1 MEQKNE
7 EKFEHPDKTTKK
19 KIEPVTISELF
30 TLGRKPAENLVY
42 LLFWTGM
49 IGIIYLA
56 IEFGKYIAE
65 NFPYM
70 KIVSRDLSVTTR
82 VETDNVLLGFV
93 AGAIGLGVLFV
104 LWKVC
109 CELLLLVFK
118 SLQKYVGSDN

>member
-7 EKFEHPDKTTKK
+7 EKPEQLDKAIQKK
-19 KIEPVTISELF
+19 VEPVTVSELF
-30 TLGRKPAENLVY
+30 TLGRKPAEDLVH

-49 IGIIYLA
+49 IGILYLA

-70 KIVSRDLSVTTR
+70 KFVSRDLSVTTR

-93 AGAIGLGVLFV
+93 ASAIGLAVLFV
-104 LWKVC
+104 LWKVF
-109 CELLLLVFK
+109 CELLLLLFK
-118 SLQKYVGSDN
+118 SLQKYVGSDK